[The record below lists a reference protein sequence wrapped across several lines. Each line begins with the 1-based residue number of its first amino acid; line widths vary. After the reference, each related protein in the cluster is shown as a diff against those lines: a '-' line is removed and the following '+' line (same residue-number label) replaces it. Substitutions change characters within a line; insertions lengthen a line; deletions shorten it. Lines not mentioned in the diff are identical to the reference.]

1 MLNTPRAVRG
11 MVVAPHH
18 LAAEAGLAI
27 LREGGNAIEAM
38 VAASAVAMVVYPHM
52 TGLGG
57 DGFML
62 ISAPGKAPLAIEAV
76 GRAAAAADLPF
87 YKSRGMARV
96 PARGPDA
103 AMTVA
108 GTVSGW
114 QRALEL
120 SASRG
125 GRLPL
130 ARLLEDAIF
139 YAREGYGVT
148 ASQAEN
154 TAAKRQ
160 ELEGISGFSAT
171 FLSADAAPQVGSRF
185 KNPAL
190 ADTLARLAA
199 AGLDDFYRGALA
211 ERIVAELARAGSPLA
226 AEDFAAHKARVVTPL
241 LLKLKEAELYN
252 LPPPSQGLAS
262 LVILGIFARLG
273 VREAEGF
280 AYLHGMVEATKAAFL
295 IRDAHVT
302 DPDHMRVRAEDFL
315 AERALEEMAGRID
328 PARAAQAR
336 LNPAPG
342 DTVWMGAADAN
353 GLVVS
358 FIHSIYWEFGSGLV
372 LRESGILW
380 QNRGMAFSL
389 TPGSLHQLLPRRR
402 PFHTNNPALA
412 RLADGRVMAYGAM
425 GGDGQPQSQAAVF
438 SRYALFGRSLKEAVA
453 APRWVFGRTWGAE
466 RTGLR
471 LERRFDAAAIE
482 ALKRAGHE
490 VELVEP
496 MSQAMGHAGAVVRR
510 PDGMIEGA
518 SDPRSD
524 GAAAG
529 F

>member
-1 MLNTPRAVRG
+1 MLNTPRATRG

-18 LAAEAGLAI
+18 LAAEAGLAV

-62 ISAPGKAPLAIEAV
+62 IAPPAGTPLAIEAC
-76 GRAAAAADLPF
+76 GRAAAAADLAF
-87 YKSRGMARV
+87 YKRQGLERI
-96 PARGPDA
+96 PARGPLA
-103 AMTVA
+103 AITVA

-114 QRALEL
+114 QAALEL
-120 SASRG
+120 SARMG

-130 ARLLEDAIF
+130 ARLLADAVF
-139 YAREGYGVT
+139 YAREGYAVSGT
-148 ASQAEN
+148 QAEN
-154 TAAKRQ
+154 TAAKLD
-160 ELEGISGFSAT
+160 ELKDVPGFAPL
-171 FLSADAAPQVGSRF
+171 FLARGAAPPAGRRF

-190 ADTLARLAA
+190 AESLARLAA

-211 ERIVAELARAGSPLA
+211 RRIAGDLARGGSPLTA
-226 AEDFAAHKARVVTPL
+226 ADLAAQKAILVPPL
-241 LLKLKEAELYN
+241 ALKLGSAVLYN

-262 LVILGIFARLG
+262 LVILGIFERLG
-273 VREAEGF
+273 IAEAEGF
-280 AYLHGMVEATKAAFL
+280 AHVHGMVEATKEAFR
-295 IRDAHVT
+295 IRDEHLT
-302 DPDHMRVRAEDFL
+302 DPDHMRGRAEDFL
-315 AERALEEMAGRID
+315 ADTALAEMARRID
-328 PARAAQAR
+328 PARAGAWT

-342 DTVWMGAADAN
+342 DTVWMGAADAR

-358 FIHSIYWEFGSGLV
+358 FIHSIYWEFGSGVV
-372 LRESGILW
+372 LGESGIVW

-389 TPGSLHQLLPRRR
+389 TPGSLHQLLPHRR

-412 RLADGRVMAYGAM
+412 RFDDGRVMAYGAM

-438 SRYALFGRSLKEAVA
+438 SRYGLFGRPLQEAVT
-453 APRWVFGRTWGAE
+453 APRWVLGRTWGAG

-471 LERRFDAAAIE
+471 LEGRFEPATVAALE
-482 ALKRAGHE
+482 RAGHE
-490 VELVEP
+490 VEVLAPFSSV
-496 MSQAMGHAGAVVRR
+496 MGHAGAVVRHQ
-510 PDGMIEGA
+510 DGMIDGA
-518 SDPRSD
+518 ADPRSD